1 MILKVLVAKINL
13 GKIGIFMK
21 LISKHELVKAAR
33 GKIPADTLFKNA
45 RLINVFSGDIEET
58 SIAVHRGIVVGYGNY
73 RAKKTVDL
81 KNRYVAPGLV
91 EGHIHTESSM
101 LEMGE
106 FVKAVVPFGTTTI
119 VCDPHEIANVL
130 GLEGITYM
138 LQSAKYQPM
147 DIYFTLPSTV
157 PASNMETSGARLSAV
172 DLMPYFSQKWVVGLG
187 EVMNVPGVLENNSE
201 VFDKLKIAADKTI
214 EGHAPGLSG
223 KDLYAYITSG
233 IRSDH
238 ESFGKAE
245 AKEKLSAGMTIMIRE
260 GSVAKNL
267 ETLAP
272 LVNEKNYSD
281 FCLVSDDRNPIDL
294 VEHGHLD
301 YTIRKAIRCGIPPI
315 TAVRMATI
323 NPARHFGLKH
333 IGAVAPG
340 YLADFIVMDNLKQF
354 NVKNVYKTG
363 IEVGRN
369 GKVVGVKFP
378 PRVPLRSSINVK
390 WLMPASF
397 KLPAKT
403 SKANVIEIV
412 KNQLLTKKSVLPIKT
427 SAGFAVS
434 DVKNDILKITVVERH
449 RASGNIAQGFVK
461 GFGLKRGALASSF
474 AHDSHNIICV
484 GCDDESIFNAVLT
497 IVKAGGGLCCWEP
510 GKSEIL
516 PLPIGGLMSNKNL
529 SFVYKKLKKL
539 QSAAFSMGCK
549 VRDPFMVLSFLALP
563 VIPELKITDKGL
575 VNVSKNKFENLFVR
589 N

>member
-1 MILKVLVAKINL
+1 
-13 GKIGIFMK
+13 MK
-21 LISKHELVKAAR
+21 LISKYELVKAAR
-33 GKIPADTLFKNA
+33 GKIPADILFKNVQ
-45 RLINVFSGDIEET
+45 LLNVFSGNIEET
-58 SIAVHRGIVVGYGNY
+58 SIAVHRGIIVGFGNY

-106 FVKAVVPFGTTTI
+106 FVKAVIPFGTTAI

-130 GLEGITYM
+130 GLEGIAYM

-157 PASNMETSGARLSAV
+157 PATNMETSGAKLSAV

-187 EVMNVPGVLENNSE
+187 EVMNVPSVLENNSE
-201 VFDKLKIAADKTI
+201 IFDKLKIAADKTI
-214 EGHAPGLSG
+214 EGHAPGLMG

-233 IRSDH
+233 VRSDH
-238 ESFGKAE
+238 ESFTKTE
-245 AKEKLSAGMTIMIRE
+245 AREKLSAGMMIMIRE
-260 GSVAKNL
+260 GSIAKNL

-272 LVNEKNYSD
+272 LVNEKNYSN
-281 FCLVSDDRNPIDL
+281 FCLVSDDRNPLDL

-315 TAVRMATI
+315 IAVKMATI

-354 NVKNVYKTG
+354 KVKSVYKN
-363 IEVGRN
+363 GRVAAEN
-369 GKVVGVKFP
+369 GKVTYVKFP
-378 PRVPLRSSINVK
+378 PPVPLRSSINVK
-390 WLMPASF
+390 WLTPARF

-403 SKANVIEIV
+403 ARANVIEIV
-412 KNQLLTKKSVLPIKT
+412 KNQLVTKKKILNIKT
-427 SAGFAVS
+427 SGGFAVS

-461 GFGLKRGALASSF
+461 GFGLKRGAIASSVS
-474 AHDSHNIICV
+474 HDSHNIICV
-484 GCDDESIFNAVLT
+484 GCDDKSIFNAVLS
-497 IVKAGGGLCCWEP
+497 IIKSGGGICCWSQ
-510 GKSEIL
+510 GKLEIL
-516 PLPIGGLMSNKNL
+516 PLPIGGLMSDKNL
-529 SFVYKKLKKL
+529 PFVYKKLKKM
-539 QSAAFSMGCK
+539 QSAAWAMGCK
-549 VRDPFMVLSFLALP
+549 VKDPFMVLSFLALP
-563 VIPELKITDKGL
+563 VIPELKITDRGL
-575 VNVSKNKFENLFVR
+575 VNTVKNKFEKLFVR
-589 N
+589 NLR